1 MHAARAAALVP
12 RSALAIAVLL
22 VVGSTAPAQADH
34 GRGGFHHPFFFGFN
48 GVGFPPAYPGPFV
61 AYPAAPY
68 YPPPQYYYYPPP
80 AAYYAPPAAYY
91 APPAAYYAAPGAY
104 YAPQGGYYAPTAA
117 YYSAPPAAYNPPPT
131 AYNPPPAAEQ
141 PSPAVND
148 VRPPAEKATQVASGK
163 DCHEAQHMINID
175 GRSVSAHGTLCR
187 QPDGSYALAD
197 PYRGSVASSR

>member
-12 RSALAIAVLL
+12 RSALAIAVFL

-34 GRGGFHHPFFFGFN
+34 GRGRFHHPFFFGVN

-91 APPAAYYAAPGAY
+91 AP
-104 YAPQGGYYAPTAA
+104 QGSYYAPTAA
-117 YYSAPPAAYNPPPT
+117 YYSAPRAAYNPPPT
-131 AYNPPPAAEQ
+131 AYYPPPA
-141 PSPAVND
+141 VNN
-148 VRPPAEKATQVASGK
+148 VRPPAVEATQVASGK
-163 DCHEAQHMINID
+163 DCHEAQHMIIID
-175 GRSVSAHGTLCR
+175 GRSVGAYGTLCR